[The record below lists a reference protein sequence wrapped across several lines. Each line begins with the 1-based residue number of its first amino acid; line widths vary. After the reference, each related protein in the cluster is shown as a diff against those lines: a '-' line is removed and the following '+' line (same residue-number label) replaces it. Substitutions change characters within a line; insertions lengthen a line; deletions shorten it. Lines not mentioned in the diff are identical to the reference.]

1 MIVHPMQ
8 PLREQCNESFPQVR
22 VLCTEVDYL
31 TLRVRGEDDVVDRFG
46 GQTMAGQFHE
56 AEQIAG
62 EKELNDLAPA
72 IGQML
77 AQADSTAHHP
87 IGVLRSVAFVE
98 DRLIVMEVQFRAD
111 VLQRG

>member
-8 PLREQCNESFPQVR
+8 PLREQCNEPFPQVR
-22 VLCTEVDYL
+22 VLCAEVDNL
-31 TLRVRGEDDVVDRFG
+31 TLRVRGKDDVVDRFG
-46 GQTMAGQFHE
+46 GQTMPGQFHE
-56 AEQIAG
+56 AEQIAW

-77 AQADSTAHHP
+77 AQANSAAHHP
-87 IGVLRSVAFVE
+87 IGVLRGVTFVE
-98 DRLIVMEVQFRAD
+98 DRLIGMEAQFCAD

>member
-8 PLREQCNESFPQVR
+8 PLREQCNEPFPQVR

-31 TLRVRGEDDVVDRFG
+31 TLRVRGKDDVVDCFG
-46 GQTMAGQFHE
+46 RQTMAGQFHK

-62 EKELNDLAPA
+62 EEELNDLAPA

-77 AQADSTAHHP
+77 AQANSATHHP
-87 IGVLRSVAFVE
+87 IGVIRDVTFVE
-98 DRLIVMEVQFRAD
+98 DRLTGMEVQSCAD